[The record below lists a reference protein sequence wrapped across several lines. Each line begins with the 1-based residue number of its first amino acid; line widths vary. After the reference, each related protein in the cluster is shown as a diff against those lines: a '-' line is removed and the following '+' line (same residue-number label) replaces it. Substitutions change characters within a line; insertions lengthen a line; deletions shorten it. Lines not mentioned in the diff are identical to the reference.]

1 MKKNILITIVA
12 TGLMSAILLAFSS
25 YMRKDLQL
33 SPVESVNQLYISE
46 YLPQDSSQ
54 LTVSSTQ
61 QDVEKLIP
69 YSQEIYVSSQLAQ
82 NQPYDSYKYEAAF
95 ISKDDFVE
103 KLDFSAYYDPQTVIS
118 LCKDEYFYTSEVNDQ
133 FITHSQLRDHSYLLN
148 RKLGDI
154 AKCNV
159 SIMKFGDSNLLQTP
173 ESSRNHPV
181 ILNDHRLAL
190 AHERSYTIDEEGNQ
204 GVQIETKE
212 RPVYVMH
219 RYNIEIEPFK
229 DYLLQFTYQAHD
241 TLNLRY
247 GVRFFTQ
254 KYLDR
259 LQVQGKPEYDPVAW
273 SDIDNEY
280 TDYYFDIADA
290 QPHLLQQIVST
301 KLDDVIGIE
310 IIYYADSWTNA
321 RYSFGMPN
329 LSPMLSKESLD
340 SYRQKYLQQQ
350 ELIALNLPVN
360 PIASQPEIPFYVI
373 EDSVEENDGEYTTN
387 VYLAAENF
395 GIYRLQFDGDSYTV
409 NGEFG
414 QDVVEEYDG
423 TKTLIGDIKLGRIM
437 NLSLKSK
444 QPIEQIL
451 LEKASFYSL
460 EYFDLLFKLDKAQ
473 FTSGDYKLMILE
485 KPYSDKYYIADA
497 DYYHYKTNSNQNLF
511 LVKSDVTIYPIGYKT
526 TDNIRL
532 LAFLIIP
539 IGVFIMLIYINR
551 AKITKAYHRLNKLY
565 LQLNDSFSKKV
576 TIPALKYILGT
587 KDVKYKH
594 IFDPKSKFWGE
605 IDKIIEKILTDL
617 INKPIGFIFIIVTT
631 IIAVF
636 VLTIPLK
643 NIAILIVFAIMLIW
657 LLYDWDSRVLGLIAL
672 IFLCAVPILLVLK
685 KDRYAEGFA
694 IMVYFFLVATV
705 FVQIKENFRQKDG

>member
-1 MKKNILITIVA
+1 MKKNILITILA
-12 TGLMSAILLAFSS
+12 TGLMSAMLLALSS
-25 YMRKDLQL
+25 YMNRGMQL
-33 SPVESVNQLYISE
+33 SSVESVDQLYISE

-54 LTVSSTQ
+54 LTVSSTEQ
-61 QDVEKLIP
+61 NAEKLIP

-82 NQPYDSYKYEAAF
+82 NQPYDSYKYETAF

-103 KLDFSAYYDPQTVIS
+103 KLDFSAYYDPKTVIS
-118 LCKDEYFYTSEVNDQ
+118 LCKDEYFYTSEANNQ

-159 SIMKFGDSNLLQTP
+159 AVMKFGDENLLQTP
-173 ESSRNHPV
+173 ESSKDFPA

-190 AHERSYTIDEEGNQ
+190 VHEKSYTIDEQGNP
-204 GVQIETKE
+204 GVQIEIKE
-212 RPVYVMH
+212 RPAYVAH
-219 RYNIEIEPFK
+219 RYNLAIEPFE
-229 DYLLQFTYQAHD
+229 DYLLQFRYQAYD

-259 LQVQGKPEYDPVAW
+259 LQAQSEAEYDPVAW

-280 TDYYFDIADA
+280 TGYYFDIADE

-301 KLDDVIGIE
+301 KLEGVIGIE

-321 RYSFGMPN
+321 KYSFGMPN
-329 LSPMLSKESLD
+329 LFSLLNKESLD
-340 SYRQKYLQQQ
+340 SYRQEYLQQQ

-360 PIASQPEIPFYVI
+360 PIASQSEIPFYVI
-373 EDSVEENDGEYTTN
+373 EDSVKETDGGYTTN

-395 GIYRLQFDGDSYTV
+395 GIYRLQFDGDSFTV

-414 QDVVEEYDG
+414 QDTVEEYDG
-423 TKTLIGDIKLGRIM
+423 TKTLIGDIKLGGIM
-437 NLSLKSK
+437 SLSLKSK
-444 QPIEQIL
+444 QPVKQVF
-451 LEKASFYSL
+451 LEKASFYSP
-460 EYFDLLFKLDKAQ
+460 EYFDLLFKLDKSQ
-473 FTSGDYKLMILE
+473 FIGGDYQLMILE
-485 KPYSDKYYIADA
+485 KPYSNKYYIADN

-526 TDNIRL
+526 ADNIKL
-532 LAFLIIP
+532 AAFLIIP
-539 IGVFIMLIYINR
+539 IGVFIMLTYLNR
-551 AKITKAYHRLNKLY
+551 SKILKLY
-565 LQLNDSFSKKV
+565 KKVNEGYLNINANFSKKIV
-576 TIPALKYILGT
+576 LPVLKYFLDI
-587 KDVKYKH
+587 KEVKYKH

-605 IDKIIEKILTDL
+605 IDQIIEKIITDI
-617 INKPIGFIFIIVTT
+617 INKPLGLIFIVFAT

-636 VLTIPLK
+636 VLAMPLK
-643 NIAILIVFAIMLIW
+643 NIAILMVFAIMLIW

-685 KDRYAEGFA
+685 KDHYAEGFA

-705 FVQIKENFRQKDG
+705 FVQIKENFRQKDR